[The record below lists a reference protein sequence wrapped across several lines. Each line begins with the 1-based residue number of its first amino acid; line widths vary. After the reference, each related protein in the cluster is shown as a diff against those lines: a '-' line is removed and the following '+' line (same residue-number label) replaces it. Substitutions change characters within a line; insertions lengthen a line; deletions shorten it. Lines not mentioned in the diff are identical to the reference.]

1 MFGQNTLSVY
11 HPSSPTLAKTI
22 LSKME
27 FHRPDIEGF
36 DRKGLVDHVRPSV
49 VKKKIEDVLNQSICS
64 VLDGYHGLE

>member
-1 MFGQNTLSVY
+1 
-11 HPSSPTLAKTI
+11 
-22 LSKME
+22 ME

-49 VKKKIEDVLNQSICS
+49 VKKIEDVLNQSICS